1 MYICVYVY
9 ENKGI
14 KTIIKFPFDLII
26 DIKIFRLT
34 SVKI

>member
-14 KTIIKFPFDLII
+14 KIIIPFDLII